1 MSPIVGIVGDVFG
14 KLIGSLDGL
23 FTSDDERLQA
33 KTQIMMVQ
41 TQVMGHVLDY
51 EKSMLEAQSQ
61 IILAEAKG
69 ESWLQ
74 RMWRPITMLV
84 FVAIVVAKW
93 FGLTDSNIP
102 DNLEMKLMSIIQLGI
117 GGYIVGRSGEK
128 IIKSID
134 FGKIKAKSD

>member
-134 FGKIKAKSD
+134 FGKIKAK